1 MKRENKELVRQIHPP
16 YVVAGKCGGL
26 TLMELLIVLAIISML
41 VGLLLPAFSAVR
53 KAAREAKQKAQ
64 LTGIELAISAFKEV
78 YGDYPPSAWPGPPSP
93 DNYCGSQK
101 LAEALLGWDL
111 LGFHPKSAWRADGL
125 DINGGEWT
133 YDPLKKRVRPDGTF
147 ETLYERKGPYLELAT
162 ANAFRLGDSPLGDG
176 LFTSTAGSWGGSL
189 EPKTF
194 VICDVFSLSEK
205 KITLPNGKRVAPGT
219 PVLYYRANTSS
230 KIINPANPIGS
241 IYNFQDN
248 FPLINLR
255 RLTDC
260 DKPLAQRRPHR
271 LEDIN
276 VFYSADGGIIDPKV
290 VVDATDPKKL
300 WPYRPDSY
308 ILISAGADGFY
319 GTQDDI
325 CNFGN

>member
-1 MKRENKELVRQIHPP
+1 MPVNRKRMGFTVI
-16 YVVAGKCGGL
+16 
-26 TLMELLIVLAIISML
+26 ELLVTLAIISLL
-41 VGLLLPAFSAVR
+41 VGMLLPAFSAVR

-64 LTGIELAISAFKEV
+64 LTGIELALSAFKNDD
-78 YGDYPPSAWPGPPSP
+78 GDYPPSEWSAPAF
-93 DNYCGSQK
+93 DYCGSQK

-176 LFTSTAGSWGGSL
+176 LFTSTAGSWGGKL

-205 KITLPNGKRVAPGT
+205 KITLPNGKKVAPGT
-219 PVLYYRANTSS
+219 PILYYRANTSS

-255 RLTDC
+255 RLADC

-290 VVDATDPKKL
+290 VVDAADPKKL